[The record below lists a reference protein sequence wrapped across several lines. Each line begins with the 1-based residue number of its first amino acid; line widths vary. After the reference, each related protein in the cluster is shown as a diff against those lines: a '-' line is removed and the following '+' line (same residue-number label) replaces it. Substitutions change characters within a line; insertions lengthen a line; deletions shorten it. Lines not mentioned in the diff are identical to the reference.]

1 MVAKSTKGV
10 KDLVRDQVHRGNND
24 KIFILQGLT
33 ISILEMRRQRWAPP
47 SERSVCRFS

>member
-10 KDLVRDQVHRGNND
+10 KDLVRDHVHHGNND
-24 KIFILQGLT
+24 KVFTLQRLM
-33 ISILEMRRQRWAPP
+33 ISILEMRRQRLGPP

>member
-24 KIFILQGLT
+24 KIFILQCVM
-33 ISILEMRRQRWAPP
+33 ISTLEMRRQRLGPP
-47 SERSVCRFS
+47 SERSVRRFS